1 MSLILDALRK
11 ADAQR
16 ERDPARGIHAR
27 PVQAS
32 SQLRR
37 PADDQRRLW
46 LWGAAAILG
55 AGLLALAAWQLAG
68 PATAPIAPITLP
80 TPPAPVALSPAP
92 AAPLALPAPP
102 AASAAPA
109 NEVLPVAP
117 PAPAVPPLRAATPA
131 APVAAAAPPV
141 REAAKPAA
149 AASTPASAA
158 AARDRVLTVNE
169 LPADV
174 QRDLPK
180 LVISAGVYSD
190 NPAQR
195 LLIVNGQAVAEGA
208 EPAPGVL
215 LEQIRARTAVLK
227 YRGYRYS
234 MVY

>member
-16 ERDPARGIHAR
+16 EGDPARGIHAR
-27 PVQAS
+27 PVQTS

-37 PADDQRRLW
+37 PEGRQRRLW
-46 LWGAAAILG
+46 LWGAAAASC
-55 AGLLALAAWQLAG
+55 AGLLALAVWQLAG
-68 PATAPIAPITLP
+68 PAAP
-80 TPPAPVALSPAP
+80 PVALSSPAP
-92 AAPLALPAPP
+92 AAPRVLLAPT
-102 AASAAPA
+102 AASVAPA
-109 NEVLPVAP
+109 TEVLPLAP
-117 PAPAVPPLRAATPA
+117 PAPTAPPVRAATPA
-131 APVAAAAPPV
+131 APVVTAAAPI
-141 REAAKPAA
+141 REALKPAA
-149 AASTPASAA
+149 AASTPASAG

-208 EPAPGVL
+208 EPTPGVL

-227 YRGYRYS
+227 FRGYRYS
-234 MVY
+234 VMY

>member
-37 PADDQRRLW
+37 PEDHQRRLW
-46 LWGAAAILG
+46 LWGAVAALG
-55 AGLLALAAWQLAG
+55 VGLLALAAWLLAG
-68 PATAPIAPITLP
+68 PA
-80 TPPAPVALSPAP
+80 PAPVARPAPAALSPAP
-92 AAPLALPAPP
+92 AAPMALPAPL
-102 AASAAPA
+102 ASAAPA

-117 PAPAVPPLRAATPA
+117 PALPPVRAATPA
-131 APVAAAAPPV
+131 APVVAAAAPV
-141 REAAKPAA
+141 REASKPAA
-149 AASTPASAA
+149 AASTAASAA
-158 AARDRVLTVNE
+158 AARDRVLAVNE

-174 QRDLPK
+174 ERDLPK

-227 YRGYRYS
+227 FRGYRYS

>member
-37 PADDQRRLW
+37 PEDQQRRLW
-46 LWGAAAILG
+46 LWGAAAALG

-68 PATAPIAPITLP
+68 LDKAPDAL
-80 TPPAPVALSPAP
+80 PAPVALSPP
-92 AAPLALPAPP
+92 AVTPMPLPSPP
-102 AASAAPA
+102 AATTAPA
-109 NEVLPVAP
+109 REVLPVAP
-117 PAPAVPPLRAATPA
+117 PPRAATPA
-131 APVAAAAPPV
+131 APVTAAAAPA
-141 REAAKPAA
+141 RAASKPDA
-149 AASTPASAA
+149 AASAPASAA
-158 AARDRVLTVNE
+158 AARDRVLSLNE
-169 LPADV
+169 LPPDV

>member
-16 ERDPARGIHAR
+16 ERDPARGIHAQ
-27 PVQAS
+27 PVQVS
-32 SQLRR
+32 SQLKR
-37 PADDQRRLW
+37 PESQQRRLW
-46 LWGAAAILG
+46 LWGLGVMAAA
-55 AGLLALAAWQLAG
+55 LLAVLAWQFAR
-68 PATAPIAPITLP
+68 PAASPVAIPIALAPAAEGGTSAAAALTPSLP
-80 TPPAPVALSPAP
+80 TPITTPAAPATEVIPAAAPAP
-92 AAPLALPAPP
+92 APP
-102 AASAAPA
+102 PTR
-109 NEVLPVAP
+109 
-117 PAPAVPPLRAATPA
+117 AVQPA
-131 APVAAAAPPV
+131 APVAATVAPV
-141 REAAKPAA
+141 RQAQK
-149 AASTPASAA
+149 PASAPLA
-158 AARDRVLTVNE
+158 SAPVLGDRVLSVNE

-234 MVY
+234 LTY

>member
-16 ERDPARGIHAR
+16 ERDPARGIHAQ
-27 PVQAS
+27 PVQVS
-32 SQLRR
+32 SQLKR
-37 PADDQRRLW
+37 PESQQRRLW
-46 LWGAAAILG
+46 LWGLGVMAAA
-55 AGLLALAAWQLAG
+55 LLAVLAWQFAR
-68 PATAPIAPITLP
+68 PAASPVAIPIALAPAAEGGTSAAAAVTPSLP
-80 TPPAPVALSPAP
+80 TPITTPAAPATEVIPAAAPAP
-92 AAPLALPAPP
+92 APP
-102 AASAAPA
+102 PTR
-109 NEVLPVAP
+109 
-117 PAPAVPPLRAATPA
+117 AVQPA
-131 APVAAAAPPV
+131 APVAATVAPV
-141 REAAKPAA
+141 RQAQK
-149 AASTPASAA
+149 PASAPLA
-158 AARDRVLTVNE
+158 SAPVLGDRVLSVNE

-234 MVY
+234 LTY

>member
-16 ERDPARGIHAR
+16 ERDPARGIHAQ
-27 PVQAS
+27 PVQVS
-32 SQLRR
+32 SQLKR
-37 PADDQRRLW
+37 PESQQRRLW
-46 LWGAAAILG
+46 LWGLGVMAAA
-55 AGLLALAAWQLAG
+55 LLAVLAWQFAR
-68 PATAPIAPITLP
+68 PAASPVAIPIALAPAAEGGTSAAAAVTPSLP
-80 TPPAPVALSPAP
+80 TPIT
-92 AAPLALPAPP
+92 
-102 AASAAPA
+102 
-109 NEVLPVAP
+109 
-117 PAPAVPPLRAATPA
+117 TPA
-131 APVAAAAPPV
+131 APATEVIPAAAPAPAPPPTRAVQPATPVAATVAPV
-141 REAAKPAA
+141 RQAQK
-149 AASTPASAA
+149 PASAPLA
-158 AARDRVLTVNE
+158 SAPVLGDRVLSVNE

-234 MVY
+234 LTY

>member
-37 PADDQRRLW
+37 PEGHQRRLW
-46 LWGAAAILG
+46 LWGAAAALG

-68 PATAPIAPITLP
+68 PDAPPVAL
-80 TPPAPVALSPAP
+80 PAPAALSPAP
-92 AAPLALPAPP
+92 AAPIPLPAPP

-109 NEVLPVAP
+109 TEVLPVAP
-117 PAPAVPPLRAATPA
+117 PAPTVPPARAATPA
-131 APVAAAAPPV
+131 APV
-141 REAAKPAA
+141 REAQKPAA
-149 AASTPASAA
+149 AASTTASATP
-158 AARDRVLTVNE
+158 ARDRVLSVNE

-174 QRDLPK
+174 QRELPK

-195 LLIVNGQAVAEGA
+195 LLIVNSQVVAEGA

-215 LEQIRARTAVLK
+215 LEQIRDRTAVFK

-234 MVY
+234 LAY

>member
-32 SQLRR
+32 SQPRH
-37 PADDQRRLW
+37 PEGHQYRLW
-46 LWGAAAILG
+46 LWGAVAALG
-55 AGLLALAAWQLAG
+55 AGLLALVAWRLAEPAA
-68 PATAPIAPITLP
+68 
-80 TPPAPVALSPAP
+80 PPVARSAPVALLPAP
-92 AAPLALPAPP
+92 AAPRPLPAPL
-102 AASAAPA
+102 AASAGPA

-117 PAPAVPPLRAATPA
+117 PAPAPAVPPVRAATPA
-131 APVAAAAPPV
+131 APGVAAAAPV
-141 REAAKPAA
+141 REAPKPALP
-149 AASTPASAA
+149 ASTPASTAA
-158 AARDRVLTVNE
+158 APDRVLTVNE
-169 LPADV
+169 LPADL

-208 EPAPGVL
+208 APAPGVL
-215 LEQIRARTAVLK
+215 LEQIRPRTAVMK

-234 MVY
+234 MGY

>member
-37 PADDQRRLW
+37 PEHHQRRLW
-46 LWGAAAILG
+46 LWGAMAVLVAS
-55 AGLLALAAWQLAG
+55 LLALAAWQLVG
-68 PATAPIAPITLP
+68 PATAPVARL
-80 TPPAPVALSPAP
+80 APVALTPTP
-92 AAPLALPAPP
+92 VAPLTLPVPP

-109 NEVLPVAP
+109 REVLPVAP
-117 PAPAVPPLRAATPA
+117 PALAIPPLLAATPA
-131 APVAAAAPPV
+131 APVVAAAAPV
-141 REAAKPAA
+141 RQAQKPAA

-158 AARDRVLTVNE
+158 VARDRVLALNE
-169 LPADV
+169 LPPDV

-234 MVY
+234 VAY

>member
-16 ERDPARGIHAR
+16 ERNPARGIHAQ
-27 PVQAS
+27 PMQAS
-32 SQLRR
+32 SQLNQLEGEKRR
-37 PADDQRRLW
+37 FG
-46 LWGAAAILG
+46 LWGAAAALG
-55 AGLLALAAWQLAG
+55 AGLLALAVWQLAG
-68 PATAPIAPITLP
+68 PGATPVAPNG
-80 TPPAPVALSPAP
+80 PVALSPVP
-92 AAPLALPAPP
+92 AAIQSNQMLPTASP
-102 AASAAPA
+102 ASPASAAPA
-109 NEVLPVAP
+109 SEVLPA
-117 PAPAVPPLRAATPA
+117 PAPALPALRATTPA
-131 APVAAAAPPV
+131 APVAATAAPAS
-141 REAAKPAA
+141 RPAA
-149 AASTPASAA
+149 EVAAPASAA
-158 AARDRVLTVNE
+158 VARDRVLSVND

-190 NPAQR
+190 NPTQR

-215 LEQIRARTAVLK
+215 LEQIRPRTAVLK

>member
-27 PVQAS
+27 PVQVS
-32 SQLRR
+32 SQLKR
-37 PADDQRRLW
+37 PESQQRRLW
-46 LWGAAAILG
+46 LWGLAVVTAA
-55 AGLLALAAWQLAG
+55 LLAVLAWQLAR
-68 PATAPIAPITLP
+68 PAAPPVALAPAAEGGTSAAAAVTPSLP
-80 TPPAPVALSPAP
+80 TPITTP
-92 AAPLALPAPP
+92 AAPATEVIPA
-102 AASAAPA
+102 
-109 NEVLPVAP
+109 AP
-117 PAPAVPPLRAATPA
+117 PAPAPAPARAAQPA
-131 APVAAAAPPV
+131 APVAATAAPV
-141 REAAKPAA
+141 RQAQKPA
-149 AASTPASAA
+149 PLASAPVTG
-158 AARDRVLTVNE
+158 DRVLSVNE
-169 LPADV
+169 LPADL

-234 MVY
+234 LTY

>member
-32 SQLRR
+32 SQLRH
-37 PADDQRRLW
+37 PEDQQRRLW
-46 LWGAAAILG
+46 LWGAAAALG
-55 AGLLALAAWQLAG
+55 AGLLALAVWLLAG
-68 PATAPIAPITLP
+68 PAISPVAPPVAL
-80 TPPAPVALSPAP
+80 PAPVALSPKAVT
-92 AAPLALPAPP
+92 PLALPASPT
-102 AASAAPA
+102 ASAAPA
-109 NEVLPVAP
+109 KEVLPVAP
-117 PAPAVPPLRAATPA
+117 PAPAVPQVRAAAPA
-131 APVAAAAPPV
+131 AVATAAPPV
-141 REAAKPAA
+141 RAASKPAV

-158 AARDRVLTVNE
+158 SAQGRVLAVNE

-234 MVY
+234 MTY

>member
-11 ADAQR
+11 ADAER

-32 SQLRR
+32 SQPRH
-37 PADDQRRLW
+37 PDGQQYRLW
-46 LWGAAAILG
+46 LWGAVAALG
-55 AGLLALAAWQLAG
+55 AGLLALAAWRLAG
-68 PATAPIAPITLP
+68 PAAPPVARS
-80 TPPAPVALSPAP
+80 APVAFLPAP
-92 AAPLALPAPP
+92 AAPLPLPAPL
-102 AASAAPA
+102 AASAGPA

-117 PAPAVPPLRAATPA
+117 PAPAVPPVRAATPA
-131 APVAAAAPPV
+131 APVVAAVAPV
-141 REAAKPAA
+141 REAPKPAL
-149 AASTPASAA
+149 PASAPASTA
-158 AARDRVLTVNE
+158 AAPDRVLTVNE
-169 LPADV
+169 LPADL

-208 EPAPGVL
+208 APAPGVL
-215 LEQIRARTAVLK
+215 LEQIRPRTAVLK

-234 MVY
+234 MGY

>member
-27 PVQAS
+27 PVQVS
-32 SQLRR
+32 SQRKR
-37 PADDQRRLW
+37 PESQQRRLW
-46 LWGAAAILG
+46 LWGLAVMAAA
-55 AGLLALAAWQLAG
+55 LLAVLAWQLAG
-68 PATAPIAPITLP
+68 PAAPPVALAPAAEGGTSAAAAVTPSLP
-80 TPPAPVALSPAP
+80 TPITTP
-92 AAPLALPAPP
+92 AAPATEVIPAAPP
-102 AASAAPA
+102 A
-109 NEVLPVAP
+109 
-117 PAPAVPPLRAATPA
+117 PA
-131 APVAAAAPPV
+131 APVAATAAPV
-141 REAAKPAA
+141 RQAQK
-149 AASTPASAA
+149 PASAPLA
-158 AARDRVLTVNE
+158 SAPVTGDRVLSVNE
-169 LPADV
+169 LPADL

-234 MVY
+234 LTY